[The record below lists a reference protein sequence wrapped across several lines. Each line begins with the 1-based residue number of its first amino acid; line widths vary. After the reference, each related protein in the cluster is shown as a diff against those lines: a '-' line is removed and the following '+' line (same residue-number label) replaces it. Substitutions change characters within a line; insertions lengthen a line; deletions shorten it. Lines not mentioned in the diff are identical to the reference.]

1 MFKKLVPF
9 IALAV
14 IAVPA
19 FAADEP
25 APAAMPATH
34 SGSHH
39 SGSHHSGSHH
49 SGSHH
54 SHHSGSSKSSST
66 PKSSPSAA
74 DDMAP
79 AK

>member
-39 SGSHHSGSHH
+39 SGSHHS
-49 SGSHH
+49 
-54 SHHSGSSKSSST
+54 HHSGSSKSSST